1 MKINVPMY
9 MFLHVHGSVMDSS
22 KTLVT
27 LPDMLKIML
36 QMTNNNL
43 RFKNLKL

>member
-9 MFLHVHGSVMDSS
+9 MFLHVHISVMYSS

-27 LPDMLKIML
+27 LPELLKIML
-36 QMTNNNL
+36 QMANDNL
-43 RFKNLKL
+43 